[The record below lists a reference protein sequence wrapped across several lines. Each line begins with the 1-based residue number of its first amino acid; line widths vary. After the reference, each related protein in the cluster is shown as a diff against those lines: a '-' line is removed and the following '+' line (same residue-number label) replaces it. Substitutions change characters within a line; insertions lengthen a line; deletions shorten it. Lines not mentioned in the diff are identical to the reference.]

1 MQEKI
6 MSKNVNKITKY
17 QTSDMREFEDR
28 DAAIKWEVQLE
39 LIKIMNF
46 DLESDLL
53 LLDVTKTM
61 IENKDAIIAALKDL

>member
-1 MQEKI
+1 